1 MSKGT
6 LDDQVELAVGRFDNE
21 EDDLQVFGERRDSEE
36 DDTIRK
42 YDDDESDKPFMSKY
56 KKLWYATIIAKFPIL
71 SLIFFAAIPIVLTG
85 IAATYPVQIDY
96 SLSSFRA
103 RGHEVI
109 IQIEAFRAAT
119 NDYYHFLITWW
130 DVLQRFLPHSSAHG
144 SADSLPDFFKG
155 FSHPDWN
162 LDALSH
168 LDNINLSLPL
178 DYAYT
183 TKDGLPFGLSITKDQ
198 GSQLLR
204 TTQSR
209 DSSWSVHLVF
219 FAPKKGGNI
228 ITPEYIEKMNQ
239 IKKQVEAIEGYTD
252 FCTTTYYKGILQC
265 EEPQSLLPF
274 FFPSHDPTTG
284 VGVPDGKGDQ
294 QADLIEALTAVFR
307 QGIYHFTD
315 ERFKPSS
322 PVSEYFRIQYRFG
335 RPVKGFVSSDQRSE
349 EQWQKFR
356 EFINAKLSFFKSL
369 DSKELPIMFG
379 GNSLTDHEILQ
390 TVWGDATLAVASLSV
405 VFLLMYVSMGSFF
418 PSFMGMLMI
427 CFSFPTVYFIF
438 RVILGVDH
446 IGVLN
451 VLALFV
457 IIGVG
462 VDDLFV
468 FFNMFQHYES
478 IQDVELRLAQ
488 TIRHAAKATFITS
501 FTTAASFGINA
512 VSTIPAL
519 RFFGIFMGMLVM
531 LNYFMAISWYP
542 AVLVIWEKYWK
553 RRLEGLDPMRK
564 LWNAVGNRVAYKPMK
579 YSDTELTSFEVSS
592 EASDSDESG
601 QDYNYA
607 ERFFRFKFAPMIEKR
622 RVIIIVVFAV
632 VIGASIFSVTQLR
645 TSDHVPTLFP
655 SSSNLQRFLNWE
667 LNGLFYSTGAAISL
681 DPNLKYGCDGVLNSG
696 ATKDICGVCNG
707 NCDTCRDCSGKQ
719 PRSCEAFLFR
729 DSCGVCGGNG
739 TTCVSCDGVPGSN
752 KRFDAC
758 GVCGGTNSTCAGC
771 DWIPWSNKT
780 RDACGVC
787 GGDGSTC
794 AGCDGVPRSGKTL
807 DACGVCGG
815 DGTSCAGCDGVPN
828 SGKKYDTCGIC
839 GGDGSSCTNPPTQQ
853 TPQSPPVGK
862 PPVPNS
868 PPVADSPPTP
878 VSPPVKAPL
887 APRPPVTVPV
897 SAPVSN
903 PDPPVAAPISGCPQG
918 YDPCGV
924 CGGNGTSCAGCDGVP
939 FSGKTRDPC
948 GVCGGDGSSC
958 AGCDGVPNSGKKV
971 DKCGVCG
978 GNNACLGCDG
988 VYMSNKTLDLCGVCD
1003 GNNACLG
1010 CDGKPFSGKTLDV
1023 CGVCGGDGKS
1033 CRGCDGVLFSNKTI
1047 DGCDVCGGD
1056 NTTCGGCD
1064 HVPYSTTQF
1073 DKCGV
1078 CGGNNECYKNQV
1090 NFEEVDVV
1098 FGIKGLDATGF
1109 DPNNI
1114 FQEKAGNVIYDPNFE
1129 VADPEVQR
1137 ALLSACILITNNSEL
1152 VQPGKTRCFMQTFKE
1167 WLANKRLSEFPILNK
1182 GNFYLLSAQFIGTMA
1197 RSDQD
1202 WLWDVGFDL
1211 INNRTDKINIRWVR
1225 YHFQT
1230 TIVKGRTSFEN
1241 YNDFLKWNEL
1251 IAQVNQLSPKA
1262 QAFHTTHAWDIMIT
1276 EVVAVSGIKWGLI
1289 VSAIVALGSILVFT
1303 GNIVVSILAIVSV
1316 LGNIAVMLGCFW
1328 LFGWS
1333 LGVVE
1338 ALSITVLV
1346 GLSVDYVIHIAETYN
1361 LKYSESR
1368 SNKLKHALTSM
1379 GFSVMSGSLT
1389 TMGAVFILLF
1399 CTVQIFVTFGVIIAV
1414 NSFLSVVFTLFF
1426 FSALLSFMGP
1436 VRHQGSFYALLCC
1449 LVCKKKQRAETTV
1462 VDSMDEL

>member
-6 LDDQVELAVGRFDNE
+6 LDDQVELTLSRFDNE

-36 DDTIRK
+36 EDTIRK

-56 KKLWYATIIAKFPIL
+56 KKLWYATIIARFPIL

-96 SLSSFRA
+96 SLTSFRA

-119 NDYYHFLITWW
+119 SDYYQFLITWW
-130 DVLQRFLPHSSAHG
+130 DRLQQFTARSSSGPVDSIPNHFGNIAHPG
-144 SADSLPDFFKG
+144 WNREM
-155 FSHPDWN
+155 FSN
-162 LDALSH
+162 I
-168 LDNINLSLPL
+168 DNINFSIPL
-178 DYAYT
+178 EQKYT
-183 TKDGLPFGLSITKDQ
+183 TVDGLSFGVTITKDFQQ
-198 GSQLLR
+198 GSEPLR
-204 TTQSR
+204 TKQSR
-209 DSSWSVHLVF
+209 ESNWSVHLVF
-219 FAPKKGGNI
+219 FASKKGGNI
-228 ITPEYIEKMNQ
+228 ITPEDIEKMNNL
-239 IKKQVEAIEGYTD
+239 KKQVEAMEGYTD
-252 FCTTTYYKGILQC
+252 FCTTTYYKGVLQC

-284 VGVPDGKGDQ
+284 VGIPDGKGDK
-294 QADLIEALTAVFR
+294 QADLVEALTAVFR

-315 ERFKPSS
+315 ERFKPST
-322 PVSEYFRIQYRFG
+322 PVSEYFRIQFRFG
-335 RPVKGFVSSDQRSE
+335 RPVKGFSYSNEREE
-349 EQWQKFR
+349 EQWEKYR
-356 EFINAKLSFFKSL
+356 TFINSKLSFFKSL
-369 DSKELPIMFG
+369 DSKELPVMFG
-379 GNSLTDHEILQ
+379 GNSLTDHEILK
-390 TVWGDATLAVASLSV
+390 TVWGDATLAIASLSV
-405 VFLLMYVSMGSFF
+405 VFILMYVSMGSFF

-438 RVILGVDH
+438 RVILAVDH
-446 IGVLN
+446 VGILN

-468 FFNMFQHYES
+468 FFNTFQHYEN
-478 IQDVELRLAQ
+478 INDVELRLAE

-553 RRLEGLDPMRK
+553 KRLERFDPMQR
-564 LWNAVGNRVAYKPMK
+564 LWNRFSSRVAYKPMK
-579 YSDTELTSFEVSS
+579 FTDTQLTSFETSS
-592 EASDSDESG
+592 EESDSDESQQG
-601 QDYNYA
+601 YNYA
-607 ERFFRFKFAPMIEKR
+607 ERFFRTKFAPMIEKR

-632 VIGASIFSVTQLR
+632 VIGASIFSITKLG

-655 SSSNLQRFLNWE
+655 ASSNLQRFLNWE

-696 ATKDICGVCNG
+696 ATKDVCGVCNG
-707 NCDTCRDCSGKQ
+707 NCDTCRDCTGQ
-719 PRSCEAFLFR
+719 FPRSCGAFQLR

-739 TTCVSCDGVPGSN
+739 TSCVSCDGRPGSN

-771 DWIPWSNKT
+771 DWIPYSNKT

-787 GGDGSTC
+787 GGDGSSC
-794 AGCDGVPRSGKTL
+794 AGCDGLPNSNKTL
-807 DACGVCGG
+807 DVCGVCGGDSTSCAGCDGIPNSGKKYDVCGVCGG
-815 DGTSCAGCDGVPN
+815 DGSSCVNPPVNPPVATPPVKPPTPVSPPVGNTPVPDSPPVAPRPPVTTPVAAPISGCRQGFDPCGVCGGNGSTCAGCDGIPYSGKVVDPCGVCGGNGSTCAGCDGVPN
-828 SGKKYDTCGIC
+828 SGKVI
-839 GGDGSSCTNPPTQQ
+839 
-853 TPQSPPVGK
+853 
-862 PPVPNS
+862 
-868 PPVADSPPTP
+868 
-878 VSPPVKAPL
+878 
-887 APRPPVTVPV
+887 
-897 SAPVSN
+897 
-903 PDPPVAAPISGCPQG
+903 
-918 YDPCGV
+918 
-924 CGGNGTSCAGCDGVP
+924 
-939 FSGKTRDPC
+939 
-948 GVCGGDGSSC
+948 
-958 AGCDGVPNSGKKV
+958 

-978 GNNACLGCDG
+978 GDNSCLGCDG
-988 VYMSNKTLDLCGVCD
+988 VFRSNKSLDLCGVCD

-1010 CDGKPFSGKTLDV
+1010 CDGKPNSGKTLDV

-1033 CRGCDGVLFSNKTI
+1033 CFGCDGVLLSNKTI
-1047 DGCDVCGGD
+1047 DGCDVCAGD

-1064 HVPYSTTQF
+1064 HIPYSTTKF
-1073 DKCGV
+1073 DQCGV

-1090 NFEEVDVV
+1090 NFEEIDIV

-1114 FQEKAGNVIYDPNFE
+1114 FQEKSGNVIYDPNFE
-1129 VADPEVQR
+1129 VSDPEVQR
-1137 ALLSACILITNNSEL
+1137 ALLSACLLISNSSEL
-1152 VQPGKTRCFMQTFKE
+1152 VQPGKTRCYMQQFKE
-1167 WLANKRLSEFPILNK
+1167 WLLQKRHAFPILNK
-1182 GNFYLLSAQFIGTMA
+1182 NNFFLFSAQFIGAMS
-1197 RSDQD
+1197 RSDQN

-1211 INNRTDKINIRWVR
+1211 VNNKTDQMTIKWVR

-1251 IAQVNQLSPKA
+1251 VEKVNQLSPKA
-1262 QAFHTTHAWDIMIT
+1262 QAFHTTHAWDVMIT

-1328 LFGWS
+1328 IFGWS

-1338 ALSITVLV
+1338 ALSITILV
-1346 GLSVDYVIHIAETYN
+1346 GLSVDYCIHIAETYN
-1361 LKYSESR
+1361 SKWSESR
-1368 SNKLKHALTSM
+1368 SNKLRHALTSM
-1379 GFSVMSGSLT
+1379 GFSVLSGALT

-1426 FSALLSFMGP
+1426 FSSLLSAVGP

-1449 LVCKKKQRAETTV
+1449 LVCKKRRKETSV
-1462 VDSMDEL
+1462 IESMEEL